1 MLPSPADEPLGNPDG
16 RLDCIGR
23 ATLPAETPTTPPDG
37 NPMKP
42 ILRGLYALTP
52 DDTDLASLTRMV
64 SLALEGGVDAL
75 QFRVK
80 GGTPAERRE
89 LAIAVK
95 RLTDAAAVP
104 LIVNDEVE
112 LACEID
118 AAGVHIGRDDG
129 DPRQVRARIG
139 AHRLLGVSCY
149 NDLERAR
156 SMIGIADHVGFGA
169 VFASPTKPQAV
180 RAPLSLFAQA
190 RAMGLATVAIGGIDR
205 TNAALPIEAGAQAVA
220 VISDIFAADD
230 PALATAQLRAIVH
243 QALAATRA

>member
-1 MLPSPADEPLGNPDG
+1 MLPSCADEPLGNPDG
-16 RLDCIGR
+16 RPDCIRR
-23 ATLPAETPTTPPDG
+23 ATLPADTPTTTSTG

-52 DDTDLASLTRMV
+52 DDTDLARLTRGV
-64 SLALEGGVDAL
+64 SLALEGGIDAL

-139 AHRLLGVSCY
+139 AHRLLGVTCY

-169 VFASPTKPQAV
+169 VFPSPTKPQAV
-180 RAPLSLFAQA
+180 HAPLSLFAKA
-190 RAMGLATVAIGGIDR
+190 RAMGLSAVAIGGIDR
-205 TNAALPIEAGAQAVA
+205 TNAALPIEAGAEAVA
-220 VISDIFAADD
+220 VISDIFATHD
-230 PALATAQLRAIVH
+230 PALAAAQLRAIVH